1 MSTPDI
7 AVILGGVV
15 AIGAVNWWFFRAG
28 PEPAAVGTRG
38 DATAGEAPPQQG
50 GSGSVTLNVEGMTC
64 AACQSRVQRALERAP
79 GVESASVNL
88 MLANAAVRYDPA
100 QVSTDALIDVIRS
113 TGYDGSMPEA
123 GRSAQQEQAALDLSQ
138 HAEYHTLRRKAIVS
152 GLAGAIAMVVS
163 MPLMA
168 GDHAH
173 ESVDPFMTRVMGV
186 LTPALRHMMPWLYEV
201 PAAVLSWGLLVI
213 TLAVMTWAGRHFYA
227 RAWMAFRHHGADM
240 NTLVAVGT
248 GAAFAY
254 SALATMAPGVFTSR
268 GMAPDVY
275 YEAVI
280 LIIAFILTGNALEA
294 RAKRRTSAALQAL
307 ASLQPTVARVVR
319 DDVEMDVPIED
330 VRAGDVVM
338 VRPGERVAVD
348 GEVVSGESAVDE
360 GMVTGESMPVPKVAL
375 DRVIGG
381 TVNGTGALRVR
392 ATTLG
397 ADSVIAR
404 IVTLMRDAQASR
416 APIQNL
422 ADRISSVFVPVV
434 LSIAIVTFV
443 AWQVATPDASM
454 VRAFSASVAV
464 LIIACPC
471 AMGLAVPT
479 AVMVSTGRGAEMGI
493 LVKGGAALERAG
505 DVDTIVFDKTGTITA
520 GQPTVTEVMT
530 SGTIEEQEL
539 FRLVGAL
546 ERSSQH
552 PIADAIAA
560 EAERRGAGRAT
571 VESFQSVTGKGAH
584 GVVDGRAV
592 VAGNR
597 ALLADWS
604 IDAAELDAAAVDL
617 EERGRTTVFVAV
629 DGELAGVMGVADPIR
644 GTSRAA
650 IARLQEMGLRT
661 VLLTGDRR
669 STAAA
674 IAREAGIDEV
684 IAEVLPEGKVAA
696 IATLQQEGRVVA
708 MVGDGINDAPALAR
722 ADVGIAMG
730 SGTDVAI
737 EAADIAL
744 MRADLSG
751 VEEAIGLSRRT
762 MRVMRQNLF
771 WAFVYNVVGIPVAAG
786 ILYPFTGLLL
796 SPILASAAMA
806 MSSVSVVTNS
816 LRLKTAG

>member
-1 MSTPDI
+1 MTPHLSD
-7 AVILGGVV
+7 
-15 AIGAVNWWFFRAG
+15 
-28 PEPAAVGTRG
+28 
-38 DATAGEAPPQQG
+38 APPQQTE
-50 GSGSVTLNVEGMTC
+50 SGSVTLNVEGMTC
-64 AACQSRVQRALERAP
+64 AACQSRVQRALQRAP
-79 GVESASVNL
+79 GVSSASVNL
-88 MLANAAVRYDPA
+88 MMANAAVRYDPD
-100 QVSTDALIDVIRS
+100 QVSAEALLDVIRS
-113 TGYDGSMPEA
+113 TGYDASMPVP
-123 GRSAQQEQAALDLSQ
+123 GRSAQQQQEALDQ
-138 HAEYHTLRRKAIVS
+138 TQQAEYDVLRRKAIVS
-152 GLAGAIAMVVS
+152 GFAGAVAMIVS

-173 ESVDPFMTRVMGV
+173 ESVDPFMSGVMST
-186 LTPALRHMMPWLYEV
+186 LTPALRQVMPWLYDI
-201 PAAVLSWGLLVI
+201 PAVVLSWGLLGI
-213 TLAVMTWAGRHFYA
+213 TIGVMSWAGRHFYS
-227 RAWMAFRHHGADM
+227 RAWLAFRHHGADM

-254 SALATMAPGVFTSR
+254 SALATIAPGVFTSR
-268 GMAPDVY
+268 GMAADVY

-280 LIIAFILTGNALEA
+280 LIIAFVLTGNALEA

-307 ASLQPTVARVVR
+307 ASLQPTTARVIR
-319 DDVEMDVPIED
+319 DDVEVDLPIEE
-330 VRAGDVVM
+330 VAAGDVVI
-338 VRPGERVAVD
+338 VRPGERIAVD

-360 GMVTGESMPVPKVAL
+360 GMVTGESMPVVKAAA

-422 ADRISSVFVPVV
+422 ADRISGVFVPVV
-434 LSIAIVTFV
+434 VSIAIATFV
-443 AWQVATPDASM
+443 TWYVVAPGAPLI
-454 VRAFSASVAV
+454 RAFSASVAV

-505 DVDTIVFDKTGTITA
+505 DVDTIVFDKTGTITE
-520 GQPTVTEVMT
+520 GQPTVTDLIMSASAVDVT
-530 SGTIEEQEL
+530 DFLRIVGT
-539 FRLVGAL
+539 L

-552 PIADAIAA
+552 PIADAIAS
-560 EAERRGAGRAT
+560 EADRRGAGRGA
-571 VESFQSVTGKGAH
+571 VESFQSVTGKGAQ

-604 IDAAELDAAAVDL
+604 IDTAELDAAAVEL
-617 EERGRTTVFVAV
+617 EERGRTTVFVAI
-629 DGELAGVMGVADPIR
+629 DGQLAGLIAVADPIR
-644 GTSRAA
+644 ETSRAA
-650 IARLQEMGLRT
+650 IARLQEMGLRI

-669 STAAA
+669 ETAEA
-674 IAREAGIDEV
+674 IAREAGIAEV
-684 IAEVLPEGKVAA
+684 IAEVLPDGKVASVEA
-696 IATLQQEGRVVA
+696 LQQQGRVVA

-751 VEEAIGLSRRT
+751 VESAIALSRRT

-786 ILYPFTGLLL
+786 VLYPFTGLLL

-806 MSSVSVVTNS
+806 LSSVSVVTNS

>member
-1 MSTPDI
+1 MTPHPSD
-7 AVILGGVV
+7 
-15 AIGAVNWWFFRAG
+15 
-28 PEPAAVGTRG
+28 
-38 DATAGEAPPQQG
+38 APPQQPE
-50 GSGSVTLNVEGMTC
+50 SGSITLNVDGMTC

-79 GVESASVNL
+79 GVTSASVNL
-88 MLANAAVRYDPA
+88 MMANAAVRYDPDQITA
-100 QVSTDALIDVIRS
+100 EALLSVIRS
-113 TGYDGSMPEA
+113 TGYDGRMPVA
-123 GRSAQQEQAALDLSQ
+123 GRSAQEEQGALDQ
-138 HAEYHTLRRKAIVS
+138 TQQAEYQVLRRKAIVS
-152 GLAGAIAMVVS
+152 AFAGAVAMIVS

-173 ESVDPFMTRVMGV
+173 ESVDPFMSGVMST
-186 LTPALRHMMPWLYEV
+186 LTPALRQVMPWLYDI
-201 PAAVLSWGLLVI
+201 PAAMLSWGLLGI
-213 TLAVMTWAGRHFYA
+213 TVGVMTWAGRHFYT

-254 SALATMAPGVFTSR
+254 SALATIAPGVFTSR
-268 GMAPDVY
+268 GMAADVY

-280 LIIAFILTGNALEA
+280 LIIAFVLTGNALEA

-307 ASLQPTVARVVR
+307 ASLQPSTARVMR
-319 DDVEMDVPIED
+319 DDVELDLPIEE
-330 VRAGDVVM
+330 VAAGDVVI
-338 VRPGERVAVD
+338 VRPGERIAVD

-360 GMVTGESMPVPKVAL
+360 GMVTGESMPVAKATA

-381 TVNGTGALRVR
+381 TVNGTGALRIR

-422 ADRISSVFVPVV
+422 ADRISGVFVPVV
-434 LSIAIVTFV
+434 VSIAIATFV
-443 AWQVATPDASM
+443 TWYVVAPGAPLI
-454 VRAFSASVAV
+454 RAFSASVAV

-505 DVDTIVFDKTGTITA
+505 DVDTIVFDKTGTITE
-520 GQPTVTEVMT
+520 GQPTVTDLVMAAGEMNET
-530 SGTIEEQEL
+530 DFLRVVGT
-539 FRLVGAL
+539 L

-552 PIADAIAA
+552 PIADAIAI
-560 EAERRGAGRAT
+560 EADRRGAGRGV
-571 VESFQSVTGKGAH
+571 VESFQSVTGKGAQ

-604 IDAAELDAAAVDL
+604 IDTAELDAAAVAL
-617 EERGRTTVFVAV
+617 EERGRTTVFVSI
-629 DGELAGVMGVADPIR
+629 DGQLAGLLAVADPIR
-644 GTSRAA
+644 ETSRAA

-669 STAAA
+669 KTAEA
-674 IAREAGIDEV
+674 IAREAGITEV
-684 IAEVLPEGKVAA
+684 IAEVLPDGKVAA
-696 IATLQQEGRVVA
+696 IEALQQQGRVVA

-751 VEEAIGLSRRT
+751 VESAIGLSRRT

-786 ILYPFTGLLL
+786 VLYPFTGLLL

-816 LRLKTAG
+816 LRLRRAS